1 MRCGARNR
9 AAERR
14 ADRPTERS
22 GAEGGREAVASQGL
36 VTIFTTVLLMV
47 FSLALWS
54 VALNTVVEG
63 MFMGTAF
70 ADIQAGFDTL
80 YTLAASD
87 ENHVLLAQLT

>member
-1 MRCGARNR
+1 MESG
-9 AAERR
+9 R

-22 GAEGGREAVASQGL
+22 GRAEGGREAVASQGL